1 MGVIHVLSGT
11 RIVDLCHAVAG
22 PSGSQLLGDLGAE
35 VIKIEPPETGDFA
48 RGATPRLGSE
58 SFFHLAVNRNKKSVV
73 LDLNTETG
81 KTALH
86 DLVKVSDVVFDNF
99 RPGVLERLHA
109 DFETLRS
116 INPGIISCSV
126 TGFGPS
132 GPYRDHPSFDDI
144 AEGLSG
150 VYSLCGEPG
159 GRPMRVPVHTADL
172 AAGFFAATGII
183 AALFKRRQW
192 GTGCKIEVNM
202 LDALMYY
209 MSTDFQSYFITGEVP
224 EACGSRHHRAPMV
237 GVFQTR
243 DGYLVLGPSWPQI
256 AMVIGKEWMIDDPR
270 FNTVEKRFENKR
282 ELENLIEDGLRQ
294 ADTEDWLKI
303 MRKEDIAAGPVN
315 TLDQTV
321 KDPQVVHNRTIAT
334 MKHPVLGDIR
344 GIECPIKMSGLDEC
358 DHLAPPTLGQH
369 TEQVLK
375 ELLGYSDER
384 LEALRHEERAVGR
397 LRSRG
402 HSRL

>member
-1 MGVIHVLSGT
+1 
-11 RIVDLCHAVAG
+11 
-22 PSGSQLLGDLGAE
+22 
-35 VIKIEPPETGDFA
+35 
-48 RGATPRLGSE
+48 
-58 SFFHLAVNRNKKSVV
+58 
-73 LDLNTETG
+73 LNTETG

-224 EACGSRHHRAPMV
+224 EACGSRHHRAPMAADRHGNRQ
-237 GVFQTR
+237 GV
-243 DGYLVLGPSWPQI
+243 
-256 AMVIGKEWMIDDPR
+256 DDR
-270 FNTVEKRFENKR
+270 
-282 ELENLIEDGLRQ
+282 
-294 ADTEDWLKI
+294 
-303 MRKEDIAAGPVN
+303 
-315 TLDQTV
+315 
-321 KDPQVVHNRTIAT
+321 
-334 MKHPVLGDIR
+334 
-344 GIECPIKMSGLDEC
+344 
-358 DHLAPPTLGQH
+358 
-369 TEQVLK
+369 
-375 ELLGYSDER
+375 
-384 LEALRHEERAVGR
+384 
-397 LRSRG
+397 
-402 HSRL
+402 